1 MTAVELALIV
11 FVAAVAFIAGYQSG
25 RASVLQRMPSQSPP
39 GNAPDLDK
47 SPLPG
52 PTTPSRPRAAP
63 PPARAG
69 GTMSEQ
75 SDSKASTGAVPPRRS
90 SAPPPAA
97 AGLMDGS
104 ADSKKRS

>member
-25 RASVLQRMPSQSPP
+25 RASVLQRVPSQAPP
-39 GNAPDLDK
+39 GTAPDLDEG
-47 SPLPG
+47 PFPG
-52 PTTPSRPRAAP
+52 PSIPSRPRATP

-69 GTMSEQ
+69 GTMSE
-75 SDSKASTGAVPPRRS
+75 SEPKASAGAVPPRRS

-104 ADSKKRS
+104 NGSKKRS